1 MVDKIERVL
10 RLYSKL
16 ISGGIVY
23 KAQAT
28 EEYKVDERSIARDI
42 SDIRNYLDVT
52 GPEDG
57 CINTI
62 VFDRKIGG
70 YRLEE
75 IYKQKFTNPEILAI
89 CKILLAS
96 RSLSKKEMEQMLE
109 KLVDSCVPKE
119 NQEIIRNLIKNEE
132 YHYIEPHHKTVF
144 IDRMWKIGEAINQ
157 HHYIEIQYKGV
168 QGKHGHTRKI
178 KPVAIMFS
186 DFYFYLAAFID
197 DEEVKKNFDIINDAN
212 PTIYRIDR
220 MQNFKILEETFS
232 NPYSERFQEG
242 EFRKRV
248 QFMFPG
254 KLRKVKF
261 EYRGYSVEAV
271 LDRLPTAEIISEKYD
286 EGLGRNIYEI
296 TAEVYGDG
304 IDKWIRMQGDDIKYH
319 KK

>member
-1 MVDKIERVL
+1 MADKIERIL
-10 RLYSKL
+10 GLYSKL
-16 ISGGIVY
+16 INGGTVY
-23 KAQAT
+23 KAEAAT
-28 EEYKVDERSIARDI
+28 NYGVDERSISRDI
-42 SDIRNYLDVT
+42 SDIRDYLDIS

-96 RSLSKKEMEQMLE
+96 RSLTKKEMEQMLE
-109 KLVDSCVPKE
+109 KLVDSCVPKG
-119 NQEIIRNLIKNEE
+119 NQEIVRNLIRNEE
-132 YHYIEPHHKTVF
+132 FHYIEPHHKTVF

-186 DFYFYLAAFID
+186 DYYFYLAAFID

-220 MQNFKILEETFS
+220 MKDFKILDETFS

-261 EYRGYSVEAV
+261 EYKGYSVEAV
-271 LDRLPTAEIISEKYD
+271 LDRLPTAEIQEEHFD
-286 EGLGRNIYEI
+286 EELGRNVYRIN
-296 TAEVYGDG
+296 AEVYGDG
-304 IDKWIRMQGDDIKYH
+304 IDMWFRSQGDYISVADK
-319 KK
+319 

>member
-1 MVDKIERVL
+1 MANKIERIL
-10 RLYSKL
+10 GIYSKL
-16 ISGGIVY
+16 INGGIVY
-23 KAQAT
+23 KAEAASN
-28 EEYKVDERSIARDI
+28 YNVDERSISRDI
-42 SDIRNYLDVT
+42 SDIRDYLDVT

-96 RSLSKKEMEQMLE
+96 RSLTKKEMEQMLA

-119 NQEIIRNLIKNEE
+119 NQEVVRNLIKNEE
-132 YHYIEPHHKTVF
+132 FHYIEPHHKTVF

-186 DFYFYLAAFID
+186 DYYFYLAAFID
-197 DEEVKKNFDIINDAN
+197 DEDVKKNFDIINDAN

-242 EFRKRV
+242 EFLKRV

-271 LDRLPTAEIISEKYD
+271 LDRLPTAEIVEEHFD
-286 EGLGRNIYEI
+286 EELGRNVYQIR
-296 TAEVYGDG
+296 AEVFGDG
-304 IDKWIRMQGDDIKYH
+304 IDMWLKSQGNTISVIK
-319 KK
+319 

>member
-1 MVDKIERVL
+1 MVDKVERVL

-16 ISGGIVY
+16 INGGVVY
-23 KAQAT
+23 KASTAK
-28 EEYKVDERSIARDI
+28 EFKVDERSIARDI
-42 SDIRNYLDVT
+42 SDIRNFMDIS

-62 VFDRKIGG
+62 VYDRKIGG

-75 IYKQKFTNPEILAI
+75 VYKQKFTNPEILAI

-96 RSLSKKEMEQMLE
+96 RSLTKKEMEQMLE
-109 KLVDSCVPKE
+109 KLVDSCVPEE
-119 NQEIIRNLIKNEE
+119 NQELVKNLIRNEE
-132 YHYIEPHHKTVF
+132 FHYIEPHHKTVF

-168 QGKHGHTRKI
+168 KGKHGHTRKI

-186 DFYFYLAAFID
+186 DYYFYLAAFID

-220 MQNFKILEETFS
+220 MQDFKVLDETFS

-271 LDRLPTAEIISEKYD
+271 LDRLPTAEIEEEHFD
-286 EGLGRNIYEI
+286 NTLGRNVFKIR
-296 TAEVYGDG
+296 AEVYGDG
-304 IDKWIRMQGDDIKYH
+304 IDMWLNGQGNDIKMD
-319 KK
+319 